1 MDAETSK
8 LKERL
13 AAEIKE
19 SLKAGRKVRLS
30 ALRLLAASIKNREV
44 ELLHPLS
51 DEEVREVAVREV
63 KRRNEAIEA
72 YEKAG
77 REDLVARE
85 REEREALQ
93 PYVPEQLSEEEVD
106 SLIEEAI
113 AATGAASPQEMG
125 KVMGFV
131 MGRAKGKVDGAA
143 VQARV
148 RTRLGG

>member
-1 MDAETSK
+1 VGR

-13 AAEIKE
+13 SSEMKE
-19 SLKAGRKVRLS
+19 ALKAGQKVRLS
-30 ALRLLAASIKNREV
+30 ALRLLAASVKNREV
-44 ELLHPLS
+44 ELLHELS
-51 DEEVREVAVREV
+51 DEELREVALREV

-77 REDLVARE
+77 REDLAARE
-85 REEREALQ
+85 REEKEVLR
-93 PYVPEQLSEEEVD
+93 PYVPVRLSPEEVD
-106 SLIEEAI
+106 ALIEEAI
-113 AATGAASPQEMG
+113 AATGASSPQEIG

-148 RTRLGG
+148 RARLGG

>member
-1 MDAETSK
+1 M
-8 LKERL
+8 KERL
-13 AAEIKE
+13 AAEIRE
-19 SLKAGRKVRLS
+19 FLKAGQKVRLS

-51 DEEVREVAVREV
+51 DEEVQEVAVREV

-93 PYVPEQLSEEEVD
+93 PYVPERLSEEEVD

>member
-1 MDAETSK
+1 MNAEASK

-13 AAEIKE
+13 AAEIRE

-77 REDLVARE
+77 RKDLVARE

-93 PYVPEQLSEEEVD
+93 PYVPEQLSQEEVD

-131 MGRAKGKVDGAA
+131 MGRARGKVDGAA
-143 VQARV
+143 VQVRV